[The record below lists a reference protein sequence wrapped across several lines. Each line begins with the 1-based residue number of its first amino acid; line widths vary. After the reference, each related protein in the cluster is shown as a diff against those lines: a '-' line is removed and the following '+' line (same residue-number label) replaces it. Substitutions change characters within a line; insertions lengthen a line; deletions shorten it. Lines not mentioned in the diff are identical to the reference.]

1 MLNIHCQTT
10 TLLTPISAWSNV
22 AHPPMFSTFMFF
34 KLSPRITFPHTL
46 HILVLWQ
53 LLDIMELCTHP
64 IPVQKEDI
72 KPILSFYTKLLRS
85 DWSSDVT
92 LFCNITLFGND
103 GVNRINYKSKSLPL
117 QFTFLQESHYLL
129 LLICLPF

>member
-1 MLNIHCQTT
+1 M
-10 TLLTPISAWSNV
+10 P
-22 AHPPMFSTFMFF
+22 
-34 KLSPRITFPHTL
+34 FPHTL
-46 HILVLWQ
+46 HIVVLWR
-53 LLDIMELCTHP
+53 LLDITELRTHP

-117 QFTFLQESHYLL
+117 QFAFLQESH
-129 LLICLPF
+129 